1 MKFVLLKSLG
11 GDYMVVVD
19 NVAWLR
25 AAENNQTNVGI
36 VGGNPLLVS
45 GTIQE
50 TAATI
55 LAG

>member
-1 MKFVLLKSLG
+1 MKFVLLKSMG

-36 VGGNPLLVS
+36 VGGSPLLVS